1 MLRRQSSPKVNPTGR
16 LADQRTSAPPPTIAD
31 GVPMRS
37 TRDVPGAVTPPQ
49 RRWNH
54 QRQDL
59 LRLISSQNIYT
70 IQSSHDVLGLEQPAY
85 VVELDDVG
93 KHDQRSLENC
103 VA

>member
-1 MLRRQSSPKVNPTGR
+1 
-16 LADQRTSAPPPTIAD
+16 
-31 GVPMRS
+31 MRS